1 MDERDVLFGLHEL
14 PGIGWKTIEA
24 IVAANALPHAAN
36 RDADALRSAGI
47 EEGKAARIV
56 RELTRDFVEERKERY
71 RALGY
76 RAICRLD
83 PDYPALLAETPWPPW
98 VLYVRGDARWLAA
111 RLALAVVGTRAP
123 TQYGRKTAEA
133 LARKLAEH
141 GWCVVSGMARG
152 IDTAAHRG
160 ALAAGGGTIA
170 VLGTPPDRVYPP
182 ENVRLLEAI
191 AESGLVAT
199 EYPLGTKPQPGLFPR
214 RNRII
219 AGLSLGTLVVEG
231 SRSSGA
237 LITADYALE
246 ASRDVFAVPGP
257 ITWPQSAGPN
267 ALIRQG
273 AKLVTGVEDILEEYV
288 HMINLQNGGSRL
300 HNGSLQNGGSRRN
313 GGSLSHG
320 GSPPA
325 AARRTRQPVVPAR
338 PDGIAVGASL
348 TTHAHLSPDER
359 SVLAHIAAEPVS
371 IDELQRRSRLDFG
384 HLHSILL
391 SLTMKKQ
398 IEQLPGFLYIRS

>member
-1 MDERDVLFGLHEL
+1 MNERDILFGLHEL
-14 PGIGWKTIEA
+14 PGIGWNTIEA
-24 IVAANALPHAAN
+24 MVAAKALKHAAN

-47 EEGKAARIV
+47 EEGKAARMV
-56 RELTRDFVEERKERY
+56 RELTREWIEERKERY
-71 RALGY
+71 RKLGY
-76 RAICRLD
+76 RVICRYD
-83 PDYPALLAETPWPPW
+83 PEYPALLAETPWPPW
-98 VLYVRGDARWLAA
+98 VLYVRGDVKWLAS
-111 RLALAVVGTRAP
+111 RLSFAVVGTRTP
-123 TQYGRKTAEA
+123 TQYGRKTAET
-133 LARKLAEH
+133 LSRKLAEH

-160 ALAAGGGTIA
+160 ALSAGGTIA

-191 AESGLVAT
+191 AESGVIVT
-199 EYPLGTKPQPGLFPR
+199 EYPLGTKPHPGLFPR

-219 AGLSLGTLVVEG
+219 AGLALGTLVVEG
-231 SRSSGA
+231 SASSGA

-288 HMINLQNGGSRL
+288 HMINLQNGGS
-300 HNGSLQNGGSRRN
+300 S
-313 GGSLSHG
+313 
-320 GSPPA
+320 PA
-325 AARRTRQPVVPAR
+325 AAQSVTPRPGKPVRPHDAPA
-338 PDGIAVGASL
+338 GTSWSEA
-348 TTHAHLSPDER
+348 AHLNPDER

-371 IDELQRRSRLDFG
+371 VDELQRRSRLDFG